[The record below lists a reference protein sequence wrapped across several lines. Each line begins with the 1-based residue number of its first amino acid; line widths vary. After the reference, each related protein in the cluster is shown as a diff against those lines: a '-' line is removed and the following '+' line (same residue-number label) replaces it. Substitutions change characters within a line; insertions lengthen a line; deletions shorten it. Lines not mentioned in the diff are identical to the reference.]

1 MGTELNKVIGL
12 SKIETNQSTHKIISD
27 RKQDI
32 KEAEEEG
39 VFFLFIFFLIDQCPF
54 INRLKQ

>member
-1 MGTELNKVIGL
+1 MGTGLNKVIGL

-32 KEAEEEG
+32 KDAEEEG
-39 VFFLFIFFLIDQCPF
+39 VFFIYLFFS
-54 INRLKQ
+54 